1 MVCPFKV
8 SLVRRRQRQQWRRR
22 QRPEPSMLRIAGG
35 AEGMVLEGTNSV
47 KLWPFFAPLAC
58 FR

>member
-8 SLVRRRQRQQWRRR
+8 SLVRRRQRRRR